1 MWVWWKAPPEAMFS
15 WLYSQVRVQPG
26 LIYSILI
33 TGAEFSCNHTVCSAS
48 TQSLLSSISDV
59 FFMIKIG
66 FLVYCS
72 WADLLKEKC
81 FVTFYVSF
89 GKRKCPF
96 SSSEEYLTPYR
107 ELALCL
113 SRRLPSLAREESLF
127 CCTCFKVCSFMGSWH
142 TESLIF
148 ARYWVPSA
156 RYWVPSYPLQPK
168 RSWLLLASVKSGP
181 RRPQVVFNNY
191 LYAFA
196 CQSLSE
202 LIFLAYERFEALMTL
217 ACN

>member
-89 GKRKCPF
+89 DKRKCPF
-96 SSSEEYLTPYR
+96 SSPEEYLTPYR

-142 TESLIF
+142 TESLIL
-148 ARYWVPSA
+148 PGTECL
-156 RYWVPSYPLQPK
+156 LQGIECPPILCSQK
-168 RSWLLLASVKSGP
+168 GVDCSWH
-181 RRPQVVFNNY
+181 
-191 LYAFA
+191 
-196 CQSLSE
+196 QSNLDPE
-202 LIFLAYERFEALMTL
+202 DHR
-217 ACN
+217 